1 VPAFSNFMHFIGCVA
16 CPPFPLRLSLCRV
29 LRVSAF
35 PVSDLNFIGWP
46 RSGSSLFA
54 AILEAHPNAAV
65 ANEYDTP
72 LVFSEY
78 YNDAA
83 PIVRR
88 DAVTCSIIASSTYYT
103 AHTYDTANASNVIR

>member
-1 VPAFSNFMHFIGCVA
+1 MGHCHTPVLRHVVQPDRRSCAHSAVPAFSNFMHFIGCVA

-78 YNDAA
+78 NNDAA

-88 DAVTCSIIASSTYYT
+88 DA
-103 AHTYDTANASNVIR
+103 